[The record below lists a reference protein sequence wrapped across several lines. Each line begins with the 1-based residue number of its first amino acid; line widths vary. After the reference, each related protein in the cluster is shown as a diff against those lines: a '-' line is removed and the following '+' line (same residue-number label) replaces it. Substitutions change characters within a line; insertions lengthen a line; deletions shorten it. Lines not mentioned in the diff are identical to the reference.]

1 MPATLSQI
9 QTWSTEH
16 LIDAATYWT
25 QTADRWEDAF
35 FTMRNQAQSVTWHG
49 AGGDALRRRTGAHL
63 SVVSGK
69 ADQLRHAAK
78 VARTGASDI
87 SAAQRS
93 ALYAVQDAQN
103 AGFDVGEDLSVS
115 YTDHSGTA
123 AEQAARQARAEQMAS
138 EICSR
143 AAQLEGADQK
153 VAGQLTATAGNVGN
167 ATFKPAHNG
176 NGIQLVDNTEQHD
189 GPQPP
194 PPAKPGSPP
203 DPISSM
209 LLPPTDTAPMSDA
222 TKQWVD
228 NMVKALASRPPDD
241 PIAVEARRLAYD
253 AMHQP
258 CNSAEWTA
266 AVTGFAGSSAG
277 ALGTAIAIP
286 AGPADWALLGAALL
300 GVAGSGAGLVN
311 CATK

>member
-1 MPATLSQI
+1 
-9 QTWSTEH
+9 
-16 LIDAATYWT
+16 
-25 QTADRWEDAF
+25 
-35 FTMRNQAQSVTWHG
+35 MRNQAQSVTWHG
-49 AGGDALRRRTGAHL
+49 AGGDALRRRTGADL

-115 YTDHSGTA
+115 YTDHGGTA

-153 VAGQLTATAGNVGN
+153 LRANSPPPQATSATPPLNRRTTATESSWSTTPSNTTAHS
-167 ATFKPAHNG
+167 PA
-176 NGIQLVDNTEQHD
+176 
-189 GPQPP
+189 
-194 PPAKPGSPP
+194 PAKPGSPP

-228 NMVKALASRPPDD
+228 NMVKALASRPRTTRSPSK
-241 PIAVEARRLAYD
+241 
-253 AMHQP
+253 H
-258 CNSAEWTA
+258 
-266 AVTGFAGSSAG
+266 AGSHTKPCTSR
-277 ALGTAIAIP
+277 
-286 AGPADWALLGAALL
+286 
-300 GVAGSGAGLVN
+300 
-311 CATK
+311 ATPPNGQRP